1 MVDDCRVE
9 YLDAARADVAGRRAG
24 IERDVMPARLHHPAE
39 PDNLLG
45 KGAGRIGRRGLGMR
59 QRNDVEIH
67 VPPMVTEAGYWQHHH
82 QPSER
87 FR

>member
-1 MVDDCRVE
+1 MVDDAGVAD
-9 YLDAARADVAGRRAG
+9 LDAGCADIAGRRAG

-45 KGAGRIGRRGLGMR
+45 KGAGRLGRRGLGMR

-67 VPPMVTEAGYWQHHH
+67 VPPLVTEA
-82 QPSER
+82 
-87 FR
+87 

>member
-1 MVDDCRVE
+1 MFPTPSWRSVKPVVLTE
-9 YLDAARADVAGRRAG
+9 SGLADALHMLVARRFVLLAG

-45 KGAGRIGRRGLGMR
+45 KGAGRLGRRGLGMR

-67 VPPMVTEAGYWQHHH
+67 VPPLVTEA
-82 QPSER
+82 
-87 FR
+87 